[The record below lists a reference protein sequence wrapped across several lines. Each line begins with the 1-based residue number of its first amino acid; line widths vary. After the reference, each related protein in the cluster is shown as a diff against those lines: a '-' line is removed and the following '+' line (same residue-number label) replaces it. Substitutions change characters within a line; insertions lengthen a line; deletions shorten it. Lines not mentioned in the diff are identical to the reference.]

1 MIVFGVSH
9 AIKTHWL
16 RGDFPSVTKGLYGG
30 RLTPDNI
37 SLEHIQP
44 KSKGGRT
51 ELYNLALATKYQ
63 NNKRSSRPLKECLT
77 QEQADEYLSQFKGI
91 QLDDFNGDKYAR
103 ILGKKLK
110 QLLK

>member
-9 AIKTHWL
+9 AIKSHWL

-30 RLTPDNI
+30 RLTADNI
-37 SLEHIQP
+37 SLEHITP

-51 ELYNLALATKYQ
+51 ELYNLALATKYL
-63 NNKRSSRPLKECLT
+63 NNKRSSRPIKDFLT

-91 QLDDFNGDKYAR
+91 ELKDFNGDKYAY
-103 ILGKKLK
+103 ILGKKFK
-110 QLLK
+110 RLLK

>member
-9 AIKTHWL
+9 SLKTHWL
-16 RGDFPSVTKGLYGG
+16 KGDFPSVTKGLYGG
-30 RLTPDNI
+30 KLTYDNI
-37 SLEHIQP
+37 SLEHITP

-77 QEQADEYLSQFKGI
+77 EEQADEYLSQFRDIK
-91 QLDDFNGDKYAR
+91 LPDFNGDKYAY
-103 ILGKKLK
+103 IVGKKIKRMLK
-110 QLLK
+110 